1 MFRNT
6 IVSALL
12 LVAGANAQ
20 AALTTGDI
28 AFTSFNADEDG
39 FSLVAFVDIGA
50 NTTIHFNDNEWN
62 GNAIGAGGAFNSGE
76 GVLSWNSGAAPIL
89 AGTVIRFS
97 KYDQASRSA
106 SVGSL
111 FGAGGDNGINASN
124 ETIYALLGSNAN
136 KPTAFL
142 AAISN
147 GGFGSNGTL
156 ANTGLAVGSSAVQLN
171 SGTDYAEYAGPR
183 SGEAAFADYRLL
195 VNANANWTNLGD
207 GSFAARVPNT
217 ENFSV
222 AAVPVPGAVWLFGSA
237 LAGFLGVS
245 RRKA

>member
-1 MFRNT
+1 M
-6 IVSALL
+6 
-12 LVAGANAQ
+12 
-20 AALTTGDI
+20 
-28 AFTSFNADEDG
+28 
-39 FSLVAFVDIGA
+39 
-50 NTTIHFNDNEWN
+50 
-62 GNAIGAGGAFNSGE
+62 
-76 GVLSWNSGAAPIL
+76 
-89 AGTVIRFS
+89 IRFS
-97 KYDQASRSA
+97 KYDQASRSV

-136 KPTAFL
+136 TPTAFL

-217 ENFSV
+217 ENFTV